1 MAAETSILSGIK
13 VLDIS
18 SFIFGPGSS
27 MIMSDFGA
35 DVIKIESPGLG
46 DPFRHVHKAP
56 PFMPSEFAYLW
67 QQDNRNKRSLALDM
81 KSPEGY
87 EILLKLVRQANVLV
101 TNFPPNVLERLK
113 ITYED
118 LKPHNEKLIFGQ
130 ITGYGEKGPDANKP
144 GFDATAYWAR
154 TGLMDIVRTAEAEP
168 AMAGPGMGDH
178 PSAMTMYA
186 AIMTALYKLER
197 TGQGS
202 KVSSSL
208 MANGLWAASSAL
220 SPILAGTPSAPRSSI
235 KSPRNALLNHYQ
247 TRDERW
253 VLVIVMMEDKNWPP
267 FAAALGRE
275 DLLTDPR
282 FAQRKARLANATELA
297 ATISSILGS
306 QDYAYWEPRLLAH
319 NVTFSVVQTLEEVAD
334 DPQALLNGM
343 IIDVEGHKYGRGQ
356 AISSPF
362 WVSGSEKVQA
372 KVGPELGANG
382 PEILREL
389 GYDEGAISRMLSD
402 GVIEVA
408 KSKEMAKS

>member
-18 SFIFGPGSS
+18 SFIFGPGAS

-56 PFMPSEFAYLW
+56 PFMPSDFAYLW
-67 QQDNRNKRSLALDM
+67 QQDNRNKRSVALDM
-81 KSPEGY
+81 KNPEGY
-87 EILLKLVRQANVLV
+87 EILLQLVRKSDVLI

-113 ITYED
+113 ISYED

-168 AMAGPGMGDH
+168 TISGPGMGDH

-186 AIMTALYKLER
+186 GIITALYKRER

-220 SPILAGTPSAPRSSI
+220 SALLAGTPSAPRTSI

-247 TRDERW
+247 TRDDRW
-253 VLVIVMMEDKNWPP
+253 VLMIVMMEDKNWPA
-267 FAAALGRE
+267 FAMAIGRD
-275 DLLTDPR
+275 DLLTDER
-282 FAQRKARLANATELA
+282 FAARKARLANAKELA
-297 ATISSILGS
+297 AVIAETLRS
-306 QDYAYWEPRLLAH
+306 QDYAYWEPRLMEH
-319 NVTFSVVQTLEEVAD
+319 KVTFSVVQTLEEVVD
-334 DPQALLNGM
+334 DPQALLNDM
-343 IIDVEGHKYGRGQ
+343 FVQVDGHKFGKGK
-356 AISSPF
+356 AVNSPF
-362 WVSGSEKVQA
+362 WVSGSQKVTA

-382 PEILREL
+382 PDILREL
-389 GYDEGAISRMLSD
+389 GYDEGAVSRMISG
-402 GVIEVA
+402 GVIEVP
-408 KSKEMAKS
+408 K

>member
-1 MAAETSILSGIK
+1 MSEDKPVLGHLK

-27 MIMSDFGA
+27 MIMSEFGA

-67 QQDNRNKRSLALDM
+67 QQDNRNKRSVALDM
-81 KSPEGY
+81 KNPEGY
-87 EILLKLVRQANVLV
+87 EILLQLVRQADVLV

-113 ITYED
+113 IRYED
-118 LKPHNEKLIFGQ
+118 LTPHNEKLIYGQ

-154 TGLMDIVRTAEAEP
+154 TGLMDIVRTAEADP
-168 AMAGPGMGDH
+168 TMSGPGMGDH

-197 TGQGS
+197 TGKGS

-220 SPILAGTPSAPRSSI
+220 SGILAGTAAAPRSSI

-253 VLVIVMMEDKNWPP
+253 VLIIVMMEDKNWPA
-267 FAAALGRE
+267 FAAALGGD
-275 DLLTDPR
+275 DLVADPR

-297 ATISSILGS
+297 QTISSIFGS

-319 NVTFSVVQTLEEVAD
+319 NVTFSVVQTLEEAAS

-343 IIDVEGHKYGRGQ
+343 IVDVEGQKHGRGQ
-356 AISSPF
+356 AVSSPF
-362 WVSGSEKVQA
+362 WVQGSDKVQA
-372 KVGPELGANG
+372 RVGPELGANG
-382 PEILREL
+382 PDILRDL
-389 GYDEGAISRMLSD
+389 GYDEKTVSRMISD
-402 GVIEVA
+402 GVIEV
-408 KSKEMAKS
+408 SK